1 MLEKYNSRIG
11 YPDMLGRATSG
22 YEMQK
27 ITATTTT
34 TTTTAAAAAAAAAAT
49 AAAVAATTTTTTT
62 LLISATRISFKFL
75 SVIHIY
81 IKNIFSLSIN

>member
-34 TTTTAAAAAAAAAAT
+34 TTTTAAAAAAAT

-81 IKNIFSLSIN
+81 KKNIFSLSIN

>member
-1 MLEKYNSRIG
+1 MLKKYNSRIG

-34 TTTTAAAAAAAAAAT
+34 TTTTAAAAA
-49 AAAVAATTTTTTT
+49 TTTT
-62 LLISATRISFKFL
+62 LLISETRISFKFV
-75 SVIHIY
+75 SVIHI
-81 IKNIFSLSIN
+81 

>member
-34 TTTTAAAAAAAAAAT
+34 TTTAAAAAA

-81 IKNIFSLSIN
+81 I

>member
-1 MLEKYNSRIG
+1 MLKKYNSRIG

-34 TTTTAAAAAAAAAAT
+34 TTTTTVAA
-49 AAAVAATTTTTTT
+49 AAAVAATTTTTT

-81 IKNIFSLSIN
+81 KKNIFSLSIN

>member
-1 MLEKYNSRIG
+1 MLKKYNSRIG

-34 TTTTAAAAAAAAAAT
+34 TTTTTTTAAAAAAT
-49 AAAVAATTTTTTT
+49 TTTTTTT
-62 LLISATRISFKFL
+62 LLISETRISFKFL
-75 SVIHIY
+75 SVIHI
-81 IKNIFSLSIN
+81 

>member
-34 TTTTAAAAAAAAAAT
+34 TTTAAAAAAAAAA
-49 AAAVAATTTTTTT
+49 AVAATTTTTT

-81 IKNIFSLSIN
+81 KKNIFSLSIN

>member
-1 MLEKYNSRIG
+1 MLKKYNSRIG

-34 TTTTAAAAAAAAAAT
+34 TTTTAAAAAAAAAA
-49 AAAVAATTTTTTT
+49 VAATTTTTTT

-81 IKNIFSLSIN
+81 KKNIFSLSIN

>member
-34 TTTTAAAAAAAAAAT
+34 TTTTTTAAAAAAAAAA
-49 AAAVAATTTTTTT
+49 AVAATTTTTT

-81 IKNIFSLSIN
+81 KKNIFSLSIN

>member
-34 TTTTAAAAAAAAAAT
+34 TTTTAAAAAAAAAA
-49 AAAVAATTTTTTT
+49 AVAATTTTTTT

>member
-1 MLEKYNSRIG
+1 MLKKYNSRIG

-34 TTTTAAAAAAAAAAT
+34 TTTTTAAAAAA
-49 AAAVAATTTTTTT
+49 VAATTTTTT

-81 IKNIFSLSIN
+81 KKNIFSLSIN

>member
-1 MLEKYNSRIG
+1 MLKKYNSRIG

-49 AAAVAATTTTTTT
+49 TTT
-62 LLISATRISFKFL
+62 LLISETRISFKFL

-81 IKNIFSLSIN
+81 I

>member
-1 MLEKYNSRIG
+1 MLKKYNSRIG

-34 TTTTAAAAAAAAAAT
+34 TTTTTTAAAAAAT
-49 AAAVAATTTTTTT
+49 TTTTTTT
-62 LLISATRISFKFL
+62 LLISETRISFKFL
-75 SVIHIY
+75 SVIHI
-81 IKNIFSLSIN
+81 

>member
-1 MLEKYNSRIG
+1 MLKKYNSRIG

-34 TTTTAAAAAAAAAAT
+34 TTTTTTTATAAAAT
-49 AAAVAATTTTTTT
+49 TTTTTTT
-62 LLISATRISFKFL
+62 LLISETRISFKFL
-75 SVIHIY
+75 SVIHI
-81 IKNIFSLSIN
+81 

>member
-34 TTTTAAAAAAAAAAT
+34 TTTTTAAAAAAAAAA
-49 AAAVAATTTTTTT
+49 AVAATTTTTT

-81 IKNIFSLSIN
+81 KKNIFSLSIN

>member
-1 MLEKYNSRIG
+1 MLKKYNSRIG

-34 TTTTAAAAAAAAAAT
+34 TTTTAAAAAAAAAA
-49 AAAVAATTTTTTT
+49 AVAATTTTTTT